1 MFFKRKN
8 INPEFQEKAA
18 ALEAQSSSTISDEV
32 ISDIESNVQPID
44 SNRVE
49 PMQQD
54 KKLLER
60 QAKDKAVEEA
70 RKQLEQELAIKH
82 YYHQRL
88 LETLDL
94 GLLSSLEKE
103 RAKKDLHD
111 AIVQLMAE
119 DQTHPMSSEG
129 RKRVIKQ
136 IEDEVFGLG
145 PLEPLLH
152 DKTVSD
158 ILVNG
163 PKNIFVERRGK
174 LEKTPYTFLDD
185 RHLRNIIDRIVS
197 QVGRRIDEA
206 SPMVDARLLDGSRV
220 NAIIPPLALDGAS
233 VSIRRFA
240 VDKLTMDNMLG
251 YNSLS
256 PQMAKF
262 VEAAV
267 KGELNIL
274 IAGGTGSGKTTTLNI
289 FSGFIPSDDRIITI
303 EDSAELQLQQPH
315 VVRLETRPP
324 NLEGKGE
331 ITQRDLVKNA
341 LRMRPDRIV
350 LGEVRG
356 AEAVDMLAA
365 MNTGH
370 DGSLATIH
378 ANTPRDALSRVEN
391 MFAMAGWNISTKNL
405 RAQIASAIHLVVQME
420 RQEDGKR
427 RMVSIQEINGMEGE
441 IITMSEIF
449 HFKRQGLDAD
459 GNILGFYT
467 ATGVVPACHDQLTK
481 RGLDLP
487 FELFNESFS

>member
-8 INPEFQEKAA
+8 ISTELQEKLAA
-18 ALEAQSSSTISDEV
+18 AERLEAQEVKPSVDEGENR
-32 ISDIESNVQPID
+32 DLLRHEKKQQES
-44 SNRVE
+44 E
-49 PMQQD
+49 
-54 KKLLER
+54 
-60 QAKDKAVEEA
+60 AKDRAVDEA
-70 RKQLEQELAIKH
+70 KKQLSQELETKH
-82 YYHQRL
+82 YYHQKL

-94 GLLSSLEKE
+94 GLLSSLEKG
-103 RAKKDLHD
+103 RARKDLHD
-111 AIVQLMAE
+111 AIVQLMAD
-119 DQTHPMSSEG
+119 DQAHALSAEG

-145 PLEPLLH
+145 PLEPLLN
-152 DKTVSD
+152 DQTVSD

-163 PKNIFVERRGK
+163 PKNVFVERKGK
-174 LEKTPYTFLDD
+174 LERTPYTFLDE

-220 NAIIPPLALDGAS
+220 NAIIPPLALDGS
-233 VSIRRFA
+233 SISIRRFA
-240 VDKLTMDNMLG
+240 VDRLTMDNLLSFD
-251 YNSLS
+251 SLS
-256 PQMAKF
+256 KQMATF

-274 IAGGTGSGKTTTLNI
+274 ISGGTGSGKTTTLNI
-289 FSGFIPSDDRIITI
+289 FSGFIPRDQRIITI

-315 VVRLETRPP
+315 VVRLETRPA

-331 ITQRDLVKNA
+331 ISQRELVKNS

-356 AEAVDMLAA
+356 SEAVDMLAA

-391 MFAMAGWNISTKNL
+391 MFSMAGWNISTKNL
-405 RAQIASAIHLVVQME
+405 RSQIASAIHLVVQME

-427 RMVSIQEINGMEGE
+427 RMVSICEINGMEGE
-441 IITMSEIF
+441 VITMSELF
-449 HFKRQGLDAD
+449 KFKRQGLDED
-459 GNILGFYT
+459 GNVIGYYT
-467 ATGVVPACHDQLTK
+467 STGVVPSCHDQLSK
-481 RGLDLP
+481 RGFHLP
-487 FELFNESFS
+487 FEIFNEDFPQER

>member
-8 INPEFQEKAA
+8 INPEFEKKAA
-18 ALEAQSSSTISDEV
+18 TTTSNEVQASSPERTLKVD
-32 ISDIESNVQPID
+32 
-44 SNRVE
+44 VE
-49 PMQQD
+49 NASAE
-54 KKLLER
+54 KEKSIN
-60 QAKDKAVEEA
+60 EA
-70 RKQLEQELAIKH
+70 RKALEQELSIKH
-82 YYHQRL
+82 YFHKQL

-94 GLLSSLEKE
+94 GLLSSLETD
-103 RAKKDLHD
+103 RAKVDLHE
-111 AIVQLMAE
+111 AIVQLMAN
-119 DQTHPMSSEG
+119 DSSQALSAEG

-145 PLEPLLH
+145 PLEPLLA
-152 DKTVSD
+152 DTTVSD

-163 PKNIFVERRGK
+163 PKSVYVERRGK

-206 SPMVDARLLDGSRV
+206 SPMVDARLVDGSRV
-220 NAIIPPLALDGAS
+220 NAIIPPLALDGPS

-240 VDKLTMDNMLG
+240 VDRLTMDNMLSYG
-251 YNSLS
+251 SIS
-256 PQMAKF
+256 PGMAKF

-274 IAGGTGSGKTTTLNI
+274 ISGGTGSGKTTTLNI
-289 FSGFIPSDDRIITI
+289 FSGFIPRDQRIITI

-315 VVRLETRPP
+315 VIRLETRPA

-331 ITQRDLVKNA
+331 ISQRELVKNT

-350 LGEVRG
+350 VGEVRG
-356 AEAVDMLAA
+356 SEAVDMLAA

-391 MFAMAGWNISTKNL
+391 MFSMAGWNISTKNL

-441 IITMSEIF
+441 VITMSEIF
-449 HFKRQGLDAD
+449 RFQRKGVDAE
-459 GNILGFYT
+459 GNIQGFYT
-467 ATGVVPACHDQLTK
+467 ATGIVPQTHDQLVK
-481 RGLDLP
+481 RGLDIP
-487 FELFNESFS
+487 FDIFSESQE

>member
-8 INPEFQEKAA
+8 INPEFEKKASNVA
-18 ALEAQSSSTISDEV
+18 VDEV
-32 ISDIESNVQPID
+32 TDLSA
-44 SNRVE
+44 VE
-49 PMQQD
+49 P
-54 KKLLER
+54 
-60 QAKDKAVEEA
+60 QADSPTSPDASAEKEKSINEA
-70 RKQLEQELAIKH
+70 RKALEQELSIKH
-82 YYHQRL
+82 YFHKQL

-94 GLLSSLEKE
+94 GLLSSLETD
-103 RAKKDLHD
+103 RAKVDLHE
-111 AIVQLMAE
+111 AIVQLMAN
-119 DQTHPMSSEG
+119 DSSQALSAEG

-145 PLEPLLH
+145 PLEPLLA
-152 DKTVSD
+152 DTTVSD

-163 PKNIFVERRGK
+163 PKSVYVERRGK

-206 SPMVDARLLDGSRV
+206 SPMVDARLVDGSRV
-220 NAIIPPLALDGAS
+220 NAIIPPLALDGPS

-240 VDKLTMDNMLG
+240 VDRLTMDNMLSFG
-251 YNSLS
+251 SLS
-256 PQMAKF
+256 PEMAKF

-274 IAGGTGSGKTTTLNI
+274 ISGGTGSGKTTTLNI
-289 FSGFIPSDDRIITI
+289 FSGFIPRDQRIITI

-315 VVRLETRPP
+315 VIRLETRPA

-331 ITQRDLVKNA
+331 ISQRELVKNT

-350 LGEVRG
+350 VGEVRG
-356 AEAVDMLAA
+356 SEAVDMLAA

-391 MFAMAGWNISTKNL
+391 MFSMAGWNISTKNL

-427 RMVSIQEINGMEGE
+427 RMVSVQEINGMEGE
-441 IITMSEIF
+441 MITMSEIF
-449 HFKRQGLDAD
+449 RFQRKGVDAE
-459 GNILGFYT
+459 GNIQGHYT
-467 ATGVVPACHDQLTK
+467 ATGIVPQTHDQLVK

-487 FELFNESFS
+487 FEIFTEKQE